1 MRRATVLAVVAVF
14 LLGAALLVMGC
25 GGSGDASGGASGAA
39 PAFSGTRLDGSQVSL
54 DSFRGKPLVLIF
66 WASW

>member
-1 MRRATVLAVVAVF
+1 MRRR
-14 LLGAALLVMGC
+14 LLVIASVLLMGVLLLVAGC
-25 GGSGDASGGASGAA
+25 GGSTASGASGAA
-39 PAFSGTRLDGSQVSL
+39 PAFSGTRFDGSQVSL

>member
-1 MRRATVLAVVAVF
+1 MRRATLLAVAAVF
-14 LLGAALLVMGC
+14 LLGAALPVVGC
-25 GGSGDASGGASGAA
+25 GGSGDASAGSSGAA

-54 DSFRGKPLVLIF
+54 DSFRGKPLVLVF